1 MKRRNLPH
9 YLSLYILYWVL
20 IAVNVPV
27 SGYVQYLR
35 FRTYEILPGLV
46 YEVAAVSIFLF
57 ILLGRTRLNTAQREG
72 RGPLLVKLLYFL
84 ASLSGLVF
92 LYIYPV
98 QGTHTPGLLLCAATL
113 FDLAAACLSR
123 KKH

>member
-72 RGPLLVKLLYFL
+72 
-84 ASLSGLVF
+84 
-92 LYIYPV
+92 
-98 QGTHTPGLLLCAATL
+98 LCL
-113 FDLAAACLSR
+113 
-123 KKH
+123 